1 VVGAAER
8 DGVVVTILRAE
19 ASAMA
24 QDPQMMGICCG
35 VPTDATAAISG
46 GLQSLLAA

>member
-1 VVGAAER
+1 MVGAAER
-8 DGVVVTILRAE
+8 DGVVIAILRAE

-24 QDPQMMGICCG
+24 QYPQMMGVRCG